1 MVGTMN
7 QLTAVILAAG
17 EAKRMRSAR
26 PKVLHALCGR
36 PLIAYPVS
44 TARALGARVVIVVG
58 RAGDEVRAAVSPD
71 AAAGFVEQ
79 KERLGTGHAV
89 LQAHVACGDGPGTLL
104 VLPGDVPL
112 LSEATLK
119 RLVDHHVASGA
130 AATLLTAEVP
140 DATGYGRVV
149 RAHGRPVGIVE
160 HRDATA
166 AERQIREIGTSVYC
180 FDAQRF
186 WPALAQVTPENEQ
199 GEYYLTDVVGILH
212 RQGLSLEAV
221 ITQDP
226 SECLGVNDRKQM
238 AELGGIMRRRILDR
252 LMAAGVTVI
261 DPANTYVD
269 DTVAVGPDT
278 VLHPGVILEGR
289 TTLGA
294 ECVVNTGCHLA
305 DATVGDRVL
314 LKPYCVLAAS
324 TVEDG
329 AQLGPFCHLRPQ
341 SHVGA
346 NAKIGNFVE
355 LKKSRIG
362 RGSKVPHLSYVGDT
376 QMGEGVNVGA
386 GTITC
391 NYDGAAKHETIIGDR
406 VFVGTNS
413 SLVAPLTIGEG
424 AYVAAGSVITK
435 NVPPGALAV
444 ARGRQETREGWV
456 ARKQKDKKPK
466 RQE

>member
-1 MVGTMN
+1 MN

-17 EAKRMRSAR
+17 EAKRMRSAH

-44 TARALGARVVIVVG
+44 AARALGARVVIVVG
-58 RAGDEVRAAVSPD
+58 RAADEVRTAVSPE

-112 LSEATLK
+112 LSEATLR

-149 RAHGRPVGIVE
+149 REQGRPVGIVE

-186 WPALAQVTPENEQ
+186 WPALAQVTPDNEQ
-199 GEYYLTDVVGILH
+199 GEYYLTDVVGILS
-212 RQGLSLEAV
+212 RQGLRLEAV

-226 SECLGVNDRKQM
+226 SECLGVNDRKQL

-261 DPANTYVD
+261 DPATTYVD
-269 DTVAVGPDT
+269 DTVTIGPDT

-294 ECVVNTGCHLA
+294 ECVVNTGCHVA
-305 DATVGDRVL
+305 DTTLGDRVL

-324 TVEDG
+324 TVEEG

-376 QMGEGVNVGA
+376 RMGEGVNVGA

-391 NYDGAAKHETIIGDR
+391 NYDGTAKHETVIGDR
-406 VFVGTNS
+406 VFLGTNT

-456 ARKQKDKKPK
+456 ARKGKDKKPR